1 MIPLLSRN
9 HRLFIFVILYLPGG
23 NNLLYTQSNFA
34 FCCLKSLFATL
45 SCVSPILR
53 GQYDIIHSH
62 AGAGPARIIYPAK
75 IRYRGDYF
83 SMTLHD
89 FLKNLENIKGDGKE
103 YSARCPAHDDRKNS
117 LSVSQGTDGKILL
130 HCHAGCTPETV
141 VSALGL
147 TMNDLFPEKEGCQD
161 GMKKTPP
168 ERGQVTDEYVYFDAS
183 GVPMLKKV
191 RLEYSDGKS
200 FYWQTF
206 DGTSWKNGRRG
217 ITPPL
222 FNQNAIP
229 NTSDVFIVEGEKDVL
244 TMKRAGFTAISL
256 PDGAGSKWR
265 EEYGPL
271 FHGKEVYI
279 IPDNDAAGAGY
290 ATMLAG
296 NLFRYADHVKILDL
310 RTEWPSIWEKGDI
323 SDFCETYGEEETAAA
338 VTRMINRAS
347 PWLPNHNTLPRFAAK
362 RASEFGEDNTCF
374 VWYPYIPI
382 GDYSVLMAEGGT
394 GTTMFCCG
402 IAASLSRNEPLPGDD
417 VNLSPTDRNIL
428 LISAEDRG
436 ELLKKRLKESGA
448 VLDRILILD
457 CMDSEGLNFNEGIG
471 DFHRMLKDADP
482 SLVIID
488 PWHAFLGEKVDINRV
503 NALRP
508 VLQKLANIAKD
519 AKCGMILV
527 SHVNKRAQGEN
538 INNSATGSV
547 DLINAARSA
556 FKIVKCDLPGNE
568 DLRIAVHTKSNYARE
583 GKSVCYTITEGGGV
597 RWNGF
602 SEITRGILEEA
613 NRSHKSPFAYLQER
627 EEARNEEDALADAI
641 REISIEGKTINVS
654 YKEMQEKYG
663 ELIFGRS
670 QPIRALEKL
679 AARIYVEGIIIVTHK
694 SVKYR
699 GKSLNGFSVTRK
711 DPFSPSAA

>member
-1 MIPLLSRN
+1 
-9 HRLFIFVILYLPGG
+9 
-23 NNLLYTQSNFA
+23 
-34 FCCLKSLFATL
+34 
-45 SCVSPILR
+45 
-53 GQYDIIHSH
+53 
-62 AGAGPARIIYPAK
+62 
-75 IRYRGDYF
+75 
-83 SMTLHD
+83 MTLHD
-89 FLKNLENIKGDGKE
+89 FLNNLENIKGDGKE
-103 YSARCPAHDDRKNS
+103 YSARCPAHNDRKNS
-117 LSVSQGTDGKILL
+117 LSVSQTTDGKILL
-130 HCHAGCTPETV
+130 HCHAGCTPEAV
-141 VSALGL
+141 VSAMGF
-147 TMNDLFPEKEGCQD
+147 TMNDLFPEREGCQD
-161 GMKKTPP
+161 GTKKTPP

-183 GVPMLKKV
+183 GVPVLKKI

-200 FYWQTF
+200 FYWQAF
-206 DGTSWKNGRRG
+206 DGTSWKNGRHG
-217 ITPPL
+217 IIPPL

-229 NTSDVFIVEGEKDVL
+229 NTRDVFIVEGEKDVL
-244 TMKRAGFTAISL
+244 TMKRVGFTAISL

-290 ATMLAG
+290 AAMLAE

-338 VTRMINRAS
+338 VTQMIKQAS
-347 PWLPNHNTLPRFAAK
+347 PWLPNHIAQPRFTAK

-394 GTTMFCCG
+394 GKTMFCCG
-402 IAASLSRNEPLPGDD
+402 IAASLSRNEPLPGDG
-417 VNLSPTDRNIL
+417 VNLSPPDRNIL

-457 CMDSEGLNFNEGIG
+457 CIDSEGLNFNEGIG

-482 SLVIID
+482 NLVIID

-519 AKCGMILV
+519 VRCGMILV

-568 DLRIAVHTKSNYARE
+568 DLHIAVHTKSNYARE

-597 RWNGF
+597 RWSGF
-602 SEITRGILEEA
+602 SEITRGMLEEA
-613 NRSHKSPFAYLQER
+613 NRSHKSPFTYLQER

-641 REISIEGKTINVS
+641 REISVEGKTINVS
-654 YKEMQEKYG
+654 YKEMQDKYG

-679 AARIYVEGIIIVTHK
+679 AARIYVEGITIVTHK
-694 SVKYR
+694 SVKYG
-699 GKSLNGFSVTRK
+699 GKSRNGFSVTRK